1 MKYVV
6 GQLADIAAGH
16 RRIVTAG
23 TRSLGVFNLDG
34 EFFALRNRCP
44 HQGGPLC
51 EGSLWG
57 RLESPA
63 PGKIE
68 YDPRQEMLTCPWHGW
83 AFDVRTG
90 LSWCEPSRLR
100 VRGYNVSVMDGASLA
115 RSVDAPGSGLVRGP
129 YTAETFP
136 VSLDGRF
143 IVVDVPD

>member
-1 MKYVV
+1 MNYVV
-6 GQLADIAAGH
+6 GQVVDIPPGH
-16 RRIVTAG
+16 RRIVTVGA
-23 TRSLGVFNLDG
+23 RSLGIFNVSG

-57 RLESPA
+57 RVESPV

-68 YDPRQEMLTCPWHGW
+68 YDPSREMLTCPWHGW

-100 VRGYNVSVMDGASLA
+100 VRGYSVSVVDGASLG
-115 RSVDAPGSGLVRGP
+115 RDHHSLGTGLVKGP
-129 YTAETFP
+129 YTAETFL
-136 VSLDGRF
+136 VSLDGKF
-143 IVVDVPD
+143 IVVDIPD